1 VTDPAALLRE
11 QQEYYRARAPEY
23 DDWFYRRGR
32 YDRGREANARW
43 LGDMAVVEQAL
54 AAFAPLGQVLELA
67 AGTGLWTRWLAPLA
81 EHVVAVDAS
90 EEMLERNRLRVPVG
104 NVERVRADIFDWT
117 PPRRFDAVVMAF
129 WLSHVPLERFDTF
142 WQFVEDCLGG
152 HGAVFFV
159 DSLYSET
166 ATAVGDDLHG
176 GEATSQR
183 RRLADGREFR
193 VVKVFHDPATLE
205 RRLAERGWQVTVR
218 TTGTYFLYGHGR
230 R

>member
-1 VTDPAALLRE
+1 
-11 QQEYYRARAPEY
+11 
-23 DDWFYRRGR
+23 
-32 YDRGREANARW
+32 
-43 LGDMAVVEQAL
+43 
-54 AAFAPLGQVLELA
+54 
-67 AGTGLWTRWLAPLA
+67 
-81 EHVVAVDAS
+81 
-90 EEMLERNRLRVPVG
+90 
-104 NVERVRADIFDWT
+104 
-117 PPRRFDAVVMAF
+117 
-129 WLSHVPLERFDTF
+129 LERFDTF